1 LQKEKRPGFG
11 AFRSVYELELEFG
24 YQGLRAG
31 HFLVG
36 VLGVASCF
44 HPGCEEEA
52 AFLGFGV
59 VRKRAVALF
68 GQAFLAF
75 GVGVTVVAD
84 FIFTVAEESAVSCAV
99 LRDVPAHLAASV
111 KGAESAT
118 RNHDI
123 ELTALHVITDV
134 RCHHDEGLALEHFV
148 VLFGFVLALTVEGE
162 GEAFAA
168 GCVVARSCREGVGEL
183 VAYDYRNL
191 ACASGALAA
200 RADASAVVA
209 NRSFALGVASLGGTT
224 MFRPGAVRHAAVP
237 VTGCK
242 SWLAACTGIEVFG
255 FFGRNVATV
264 LRIAGLGLAA
274 RRRRAV
280 RRLCGRA

>member
-1 LQKEKRPGFG
+1 MQKEKRPRFG

-44 HPGCEEEA
+44 HPSCEEEA

-59 VRKRAVALF
+59 VCKRAVALF
-68 GQAFLAF
+68 GQAFLAL
-75 GVGVTVVAD
+75 GIYVAIVTGFVFAV
-84 FIFTVAEESAVSCAV
+84 TEESAVSCAV

-148 VLFGFVLALTVEGE
+148 ILLGFVLALTVEGE
-162 GEAFAA
+162 SEALTA

-237 VTGCK
+237 VAGCK
-242 SWLAACTGIEVFG
+242 TLLTARAGIQILG

-264 LRIAGLGLAA
+264 LRIA
-274 RRRRAV
+274 
-280 RRLCGRA
+280 